1 MQLIDKGLI
10 KFDYQFPLYNYFFPT
25 QVGGIYQSSKKQL
38 HEIMKVANCRARS
51 RALYFHIP
59 FCEAICSFCPFTRGL
74 YKDAKAID
82 RYAKALIREIEYKAE
97 IMDLKAVPV
106 RAVFFGGGTPSL
118 LSPLNIEEIGNAL
131 HRYFDLSA
139 LEEFSFE
146 FNVTSVTE
154 ERARALAA
162 IGVTHARFG
171 LQTTDPEWR
180 RLFNLDPDIG
190 KVECAAERLNT
201 HFGHVLCDILYGMN
215 GSCEQQTLKDI
226 DKAIMLGVTN
236 VDIYPI
242 NNVAT
247 SVKLHKQ
254 IRSRFGESMPATRKL
269 NMKLMLD
276 EHLRQYGFV
285 PYNGHGYV
293 RMPGVAPE
301 LFTDKYSFIYHE
313 HVYGY
318 ADHDLLG
325 FGVGAISSVAGHVIT
340 NELSREKY
348 TQRMAAGEHVCQISG
363 HDPLLDV
370 VKPLV
375 VRLAYHGSIDKRLV
389 ELGQMPEPLIRRLD
403 QLIRAGLVL
412 EDSDFYRL
420 TRLGWLWYSNIMFFL
435 MPTSE
440 QNVLKKMVYERLKAE
455 GRDIT
460 EHELIYASE
469 LGNKRNAGIDS

>member
-1 MQLIDKGLI
+1 MQLLDRGLI

-25 QVGGIYQSSKKQL
+25 QASGVYQPSKQQFF
-38 HEIMKVANCRARS
+38 EMMEGANRRARS

-74 YKDAKAID
+74 YKNAEDID
-82 RYAKALIREIEYKAE
+82 RYTTALIREIEYKAE
-97 IMDLKAVPV
+97 VIDLKAVPV
-106 RAVFFGGGTPSL
+106 RAIFFGGGTPSL
-118 LSPLNIEEIGNAL
+118 LSRRNIEDIGAAL
-131 HRYFDLSA
+131 HRHFDMRA
-139 LEEFSFE
+139 VEEFSFE
-146 FNVTSVTE
+146 FNVTSVTDE
-154 ERARALAA
+154 CARALAA

-180 RLFNLDPDIG
+180 KLFNLDPDIG
-190 KVECAAERLNT
+190 KIERAAERLKA

-215 GSCEQQTLKDI
+215 GSSEQQTLADI
-226 DKAIMLGVTN
+226 DKALALGVTN

-242 NNVAT
+242 NNAAT
-247 SVKLHKQ
+247 SVKLHRQ
-254 IRSRFGESMPATRKL
+254 IKARSNEVMPAIRKL
-269 NMKLMLD
+269 NMKFMLD

-293 RMPGVAPE
+293 RVPATDST
-301 LFTDKYSFIYHE
+301 LFTDTYSFIYHE

-340 NELSREKY
+340 NVSLREKY
-348 TQRMAAGEHVCQISG
+348 TQRMAAGEHLCQVSR

-375 VRLAYHGSIDKRLV
+375 VRLAYHGSMDKRLV
-389 ELGQMPEPLIRRLD
+389 ELDQMPEMLMSRLD
-403 QLIRAGLVL
+403 ALIRAGLVL
-412 EDSDFYRL
+412 EDSHFYRL

-435 MPTSE
+435 MPAGE
-440 QNVLKKMVYERLKAE
+440 QEILKKLVFERLDVA

-460 EHELIYASE
+460 EHELIYT
-469 LGNKRNAGIDS
+469 AG